1 MSVFNHVEKVLT
13 QKSCLH
19 ARNAQHSV
27 HPTGGS
33 RRVFKPFAWLEVGSG
48 KMALSCPAHPRVTQ
62 AVGQVVINLSIKS
75 LKSLQQTIMKIKTT
89 SPKLFIVIAST
100 ILLVAV
106 VVFAGR
112 FFTSSNSRDNQ
123 DPAKQ
128 KEMMAIVLE
137 WGRLSPFPAS
147 ATNVSVE
154 TEGNSF
160 TRSFRARFVAP
171 KQDIQSWIK
180 DSPGLNEAVPE
191 ELSNNKVKYIITSEG
206 GTNKAEVTIDYILNQ
221 VEIYVSWG

>member
-1 MSVFNHVEKVLT
+1 
-13 QKSCLH
+13 
-19 ARNAQHSV
+19 
-27 HPTGGS
+27 
-33 RRVFKPFAWLEVGSG
+33 
-48 KMALSCPAHPRVTQ
+48 
-62 AVGQVVINLSIKS
+62 
-75 LKSLQQTIMKIKTT
+75 MKNKNK
-89 SPKLFIVIAST
+89 SPKLVIVVTST

-106 VVFAGR
+106 VAFATR
-112 FFTSSNSRDNQ
+112 FFAFSNSRDNQ
-123 DPAKQ
+123 DAAKQ

-147 ATNVSVE
+147 ATKVSVE

-171 KQDIQSWIK
+171 KQDIQAWIK

-191 ELSNNKVKYIITSEG
+191 ELFGNKVKYIITPG
-206 GTNKAEVTIDYILNQ
+206 GGANKAEVTIDYVLSQ